1 MKISETQIQRIRSI
15 LGEDPLTGFPLKNLT
30 SYRVGGPADV
40 VAFPRNLES
49 LTRLL
54 LFAMQEDVRYF
65 ILGSGTN
72 VLFHD
77 DGFRGLIVS
86 PLRMKALSIE
96 KGASSTS
103 LIKAQS
109 GTPLSL
115 VVSRACRSG
124 LTGMESLWGI
134 PGSIGGS
141 VACNAGAGGVSVGDL
156 ITELEL
162 VNADGRK
169 TSLGKGSLSYGY
181 RFFNLP
187 LQSIVFQA
195 SFELSSADPNEIQKK
210 LENFKCLRRSTQPRG
225 FPNAGCVFKNPSP
238 DNQAGALIERLGF
251 KATKCGGAE
260 VSSVHANFIV
270 NKNKAKAQDI
280 LNLIET
286 ITKAAAKRVGISLE
300 LEIRIIKPSENYV

>member
-1 MKISETQIQRIRSI
+1 MRISETQIRRIRSI

-30 SYRVGGPADV
+30 SYRVGGPAEV
-40 VAFPRNLES
+40 VALPRNLES

-54 LFAMQEDVRYF
+54 SFARQEDIRYF
-65 ILGSGTN
+65 ILGNGTN

-77 DGFRGLIVS
+77 DGFRGLIIS
-86 PLRMKALSIE
+86 PLRMKNLSME
-96 KGASSTS
+96 KGLSNTS

-115 VVSRACRSG
+115 VVYRACNSG

-162 VNADGRK
+162 VNADGRN
-169 TSLGKGSLSYGY
+169 TSFKRGSLSYGY
-181 RFFNLP
+181 RFFDLP
-187 LQSIVFQA
+187 SQSIVFQA
-195 SFELSSADPNEIQKK
+195 SFELNSADPDEIQKK
-210 LENFKCLRRSTQPRG
+210 LAKFKSLRRSTQPRG

-238 DNQAGALIERLGF
+238 NTQAGALIDKLGF
-251 KATKCGGAE
+251 KGTKCGGAE

-270 NKNKAKAQDI
+270 NRNKAKAQDI

-286 ITKAAAKRVGISLE
+286 ITEAAAKRVGISLE
-300 LEIRIIKPSENYV
+300 LEIQIIKPSRNYA

>member
-1 MKISETQIQRIRSI
+1 MRISETQIRRIRSI

-30 SYRVGGPADV
+30 SYRVGGPAEV
-40 VAFPRNLES
+40 VALPRNLES

-54 LFAMQEDVRYF
+54 SFARQEDIRYF
-65 ILGSGTN
+65 ILGNGTN

-77 DGFRGLIVS
+77 DGFRGLIIS
-86 PLRMKALSIE
+86 PLRMKNLSME
-96 KGASSTS
+96 KGLSNTS

-115 VVSRACRSG
+115 VVYRACNSG

-162 VNADGRK
+162 VNADGRN
-169 TSLGKGSLSYGY
+169 TSLKRGSLSYGY
-181 RFFNLP
+181 RFFDLP
-187 LQSIVFQA
+187 SQSIVFQA
-195 SFELSSADPNEIQKK
+195 SFELNSADPDEIQKK
-210 LENFKCLRRSTQPRG
+210 LANFKSLRRSTQPRG

-238 DNQAGALIERLGF
+238 NTQAGALIDKLGF
-251 KATKCGGAE
+251 KGTKCGGAE

-270 NKNKAKAQDI
+270 NRNKAKAQDI

-286 ITKAAAKRVGISLE
+286 ITEAAAKRVGISLE
-300 LEIRIIKPSENYV
+300 LEIQIIKPSRNYA

>member
-1 MKISETQIQRIRSI
+1 LKISETQIQRIRSM
-15 LGEDPLTGFPLKNLT
+15 LGEDPLTEFPLKNLT

-49 LTRLL
+49 LTCLL
-54 LFAMQEDVRYF
+54 SFAGEEGIRYF

-77 DGFRGLIVS
+77 DGFRGLIIS

-96 KGASSTS
+96 KNTSSTS
-103 LIKAQS
+103 LVKAES

-134 PGSIGGS
+134 PGSVGGS
-141 VACNAGAGGVSVGDL
+141 VACNAGAGGVSVADL

-162 VNADGRK
+162 IKADGRK
-169 TSLGKGSLSYGY
+169 ISLERGSFSYGY

-187 LQSIVFQA
+187 PQSIVFRA
-195 SFELSSADPNEIQKK
+195 SFELNNADPNEIENK
-210 LENFKCLRRSTQPRG
+210 LQHFKGLRRSTQPRG

-238 DNQAGALIERLGF
+238 DTQAGALIERLGL

-286 ITKAAAKRVGISLE
+286 ITKTAEKRAGISLE

>member
-1 MKISETQIQRIRSI
+1 MRISETQIRRIRSI

-30 SYRVGGPADV
+30 SYRVGGPAEV
-40 VAFPRNLES
+40 VALPRNLES

-54 LFAMQEDVRYF
+54 SFARQEDIRYF
-65 ILGSGTN
+65 ILGNGTN

-77 DGFRGLIVS
+77 DGFRGLIIS
-86 PLRMKALSIE
+86 PLRMKNLSME
-96 KGASSTS
+96 KGLSNTS

-115 VVSRACRSG
+115 VVYRACNSG

-162 VNADGRK
+162 VNADGRN
-169 TSLGKGSLSYGY
+169 TSFKRGSLSYGY
-181 RFFNLP
+181 RFFDLP
-187 LQSIVFQA
+187 SQSIVFQA
-195 SFELSSADPNEIQKK
+195 SFELNSADPDEIQKK
-210 LENFKCLRRSTQPRG
+210 LANFKSLRRSTQPRG

-238 DNQAGALIERLGF
+238 NTQAGALIDKLGF
-251 KATKCGGAE
+251 KGTKCGGAE

-270 NKNKAKAQDI
+270 NRNKAKAQDI

-286 ITKAAAKRVGISLE
+286 ITEAAAKRVGISLE
-300 LEIRIIKPSENYV
+300 LEIQIIKPSRNYA